1 MADNFGLKIGLEG
14 EREFKKA
21 LAEINSQFKVLGS
34 EMKLVDSAFDKNSTS
49 IESLTAK
56 NGVLT
61 KEIEAQRKKVETL
74 ERALQ
79 NASDSFGENDRRTQ
93 SWQIQLNNAK
103 ATLNNMERELKENTE
118 AIEQH
123 GKAMSDA
130 ADDADDLN
138 SVFDDLSADLTSSV
152 PSSID
157 VRGARSVGAVGSA
170 GGFVLQLNI
179 TNFNN
184 YSGEDIDELTNEVMQ
199 TAGEFI
205 KRKGVTFA

>member
-1 MADNFGLKIGLEG
+1 MMMEGLASGIDESAG
-14 EREFKKA
+14 EAIR
-21 LAEINSQFKVLGS
+21 S
-34 EMKLVDSAFDKNSTS
+34 
-49 IESLTAK
+49 
-56 NGVLT
+56 
-61 KEIEAQRKKVETL
+61 
-74 ERALQ
+74 
-79 NASDSFGENDRRTQ
+79 ASD
-93 SWQIQLNNAK
+93 
-103 ATLNNMERELKENTE
+103 MTE
-118 AIEQH
+118 
-123 GKAMSDA
+123 
-130 ADDADDLN
+130 DLN

>member
-1 MADNFGLKIGLEG
+1 MPQIITGLVEAFGKGIGSFVEIGANMVKGLWEGIKSLASWIWDKVSNWASNLWNGILDFFGIHSPSKKMAWVGDMMMEGLASGIDESAG
-14 EREFKKA
+14 EAIR
-21 LAEINSQFKVLGS
+21 S
-34 EMKLVDSAFDKNSTS
+34 
-49 IESLTAK
+49 
-56 NGVLT
+56 
-61 KEIEAQRKKVETL
+61 
-74 ERALQ
+74 
-79 NASDSFGENDRRTQ
+79 ASD
-93 SWQIQLNNAK
+93 
-103 ATLNNMERELKENTE
+103 MTE
-118 AIEQH
+118 
-123 GKAMSDA
+123 
-130 ADDADDLN
+130 DLN